1 MKMKSVLSII
11 LCLLILLSSLPI
23 HVFAQNTRFISV
35 VIQNIDSEGNITND
49 SDTLLTDGENLYAST
64 HFLSAY
70 THYNYKPAR
79 NAFVRVGQ
87 KDNSSFGTVELNFDD
102 KTATV
107 HPVSVQKQTYN
118 LDGLYKY
125 GSDYYLPLHQMLA
138 FLKATIEIEGN
149 IIRITNSGYS
159 LADAEYLMATTPDQM
174 HLFNYGTTDII
185 DDVFNGDSKL
195 YYAAAVLSYFSS
207 AIFDFRLFK
216 LNYITKLG
224 DKEDYCSFLEKC
236 ATNNSVYIQTVTE
249 QADVLSYA
257 HGLLNTN
264 KAVKDF
270 ASDMSK
276 LTSLV
281 SSLTNPLGNSFAPNE
296 ALFFDSKLLGNYAS
310 SAKKYTTIVDYAL
323 KLGTMSEDHAK
334 MLENFKNENELT
346 DDYALSIASK
356 EISSRFNTNKVKG
369 IFNEAFYYALDEA
382 EDFIVKNVVKEVSF
396 ALLGEAVPV
405 TAMVSGVALFFKAAF
420 NFDLTDNTDYSIMLD
435 SCAKS
440 AMASIYYNNTSVKTV
455 KSSEELRLSA
465 ILYLLSCVEFFNSAD
480 KLSTKYYDTETVYAT
495 EKEQINAILAL
506 YYLAAQSKN
515 FDNFEGIE
523 KILKTNKSIID
534 KSEIIKNAPTHSEVS
549 PDAIVPLTTDKTNQ
563 NATDNQTQ
571 SSANTPSNNNVN
583 TTRPQA
589 ELDANWQ
596 SAAFDLICRAPEFG
610 LELSDTTMSVELI
623 DATGDHIPEIFF
635 GTYMGFYQ
643 IPTITGYFYY
653 NGSKYVKGTM
663 SEHQGTYPIEPHTN
677 SSGQPILL
685 TTTKGDNDFSSVMPD
700 YSSYWYTGIF
710 VYQLSCS
717 GSTANFK
724 EVANFSEYRNDLD
737 GFYSEDANEIQWA
750 QDRWDEFLQEA
761 MNFNMNHPIEMYY
774 NIVVCEPVSLDVC
787 SAEGYKSAFTASFVQ
802 SLVDQYANYY

>member
-1 MKMKSVLSII
+1 MKIKSVLSVI
-11 LCLLILLSSLPI
+11 LCLVILLASIP
-23 HVFAQNTRFISV
+23 VQAFAQDTRFISV
-35 VIQNIDSEGNITND
+35 VIQNVDSEGNISNE
-49 SDTLLTDGENLYAST
+49 SEVLLTDGKKLYAST

-70 THYNYKPAR
+70 TLYNYKPTQS
-79 NAFVRVGQ
+79 AFVRKGHEN
-87 KDNSSFGTVELNFDD
+87 NSVFGTVKLNFND

-107 HPVSVQKQTYN
+107 HPVSVQKETYN

-138 FLKATIEIEGN
+138 FLKATIEIEDN

-159 LADAEYLMATTPDQM
+159 LADAEYFMATAPDQM
-174 HLFNYGTTDII
+174 RLFNYGTNNII
-185 DDVFNGDSKL
+185 DDIFNGDEKL
-195 YYAAAVLSYFSS
+195 YYASAVLSYFSS
-207 AIFDFRLFK
+207 AIFDFRFIK
-216 LNYITKLG
+216 LNCITKLG
-224 DKEDYCSFLEKC
+224 DKDDYCSFIEKC
-236 ATNNSVYIQTVTE
+236 ATNNSVYIQSITE
-249 QADVLSYA
+249 QKDLIEYA
-257 HGLLNTN
+257 NSLISTN
-264 KAVKDF
+264 KEFKKIS
-270 ASDMSK
+270 SDVSSI
-276 LTSLV
+276 TTLV
-281 SSLTNPLGNSFAPNE
+281 SSLTNPLGDTFAPNE
-296 ALFFDSKLLGNYAS
+296 ALFFDSKMVNSRAS
-310 SAKKYTTIVDYAL
+310 KIKKATTIIDYAL
-323 KLGTMSEDHAK
+323 KLSTMSDDHAK
-334 MLENFKNENELT
+334 MLENFKNEKYLE
-346 DDYALSIASK
+346 DDYALNIAAK
-356 EISSRFNTNKVKG
+356 EVSSRFDPNKLKG
-369 IFNEAFYYALDEA
+369 IGAQAFYMAIDKA
-382 EDFIVKNVVKEVSF
+382 EDYIVKNAVKEISF

-405 TAMVSGVALFFKAAF
+405 TAMISGVATVFKYAF
-420 NFDLTDNTDYSIMLD
+420 DFDLTDNSDYSVMLD
-435 SCAKS
+435 ICAKS
-440 AMASIYYNNTSVKTV
+440 AMASIYYENTSVKSV

-465 ILYLLSCVEFFNSAD
+465 ILYLLSCIEVFNSAD
-480 KLSTKYYDTETVYAT
+480 KLSTKYYDTDTVYST
-495 EKEQINAILAL
+495 EKGQLNAILAL
-506 YYLAAQSKN
+506 YYLAVQSKN

-523 KILKTNKSIID
+523 KIIKTNDSIIN
-534 KSEIIKNAPTHSEVS
+534 KSGIIKNASTFSEVN
-549 PDAIVPLTTDKTNQ
+549 PDAIVPLTTQATNQ
-563 NATDNQTQ
+563 NNPNNNTPVESVPSAQNNNSTDNKTNDLSSWQT
-571 SSANTPSNNNVN
+571 
-583 TTRPQA
+583 
-589 ELDANWQ
+589 
-596 SAAFDLICRAPEFG
+596 AAVDLICNAPDYG
-610 LELSDTTMSVELI
+610 LSIDDVSMSVELI

-643 IPTITGYFYY
+643 IPAITGYFYY